1 LRHNLLM
8 THRCFALLLILAACS
23 TPPPLPDDEVVTT
36 LVRNFGTKLQQVS
49 VLAPQETVAQSMRE
63 QYAPF
68 VTTELLERWIA
79 DPAAAP
85 GRRTSSPWPERIDV
99 SGASPAGAGTFI
111 VAGDIVETSSTGP
124 AGRTP
129 VRVTVIQ
136 TPGGWRISE
145 VQVIG
150 GSS

>member
-1 LRHNLLM
+1 
-8 THRCFALLLILAACS
+8 
-23 TPPPLPDDEVVTT
+23 VVTT
-36 LVRNFGTKLQQVS
+36 LVRNFGAKLQQVS
-49 VLAPQETVAQSMRE
+49 VLAPTATAAQSVRE
-63 QYAPF
+63 HYAPF
-68 VTTELLERWIA
+68 VTTELLERWMA

-85 GRRTSSPWPERIDV
+85 GRTTSSPWPERIDV

-111 VAGDIVETSSTGP
+111 VAGDVVEATSTGP

-136 TPGGWRISE
+136 TPGGWRISD
-145 VQVIG
+145 VQVVG